1 MNNEI
6 KHTHSIRKY
15 NIGAASVVLG
25 MIIFFR
31 KYRFR

>member
-25 MIIFFR
+25 MII
-31 KYRFR
+31 